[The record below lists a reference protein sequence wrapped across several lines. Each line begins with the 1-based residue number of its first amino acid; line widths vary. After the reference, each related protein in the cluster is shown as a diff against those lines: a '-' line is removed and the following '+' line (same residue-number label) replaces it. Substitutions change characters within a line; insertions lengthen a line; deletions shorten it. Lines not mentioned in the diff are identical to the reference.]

1 MGCSKR
7 VALLFV
13 CRQPFVAPM
22 LIREREEPNA
32 GTVAKH
38 YWRFS
43 LALPRALDFAGG
55 TSYPFLKSSR
65 VRTRRR

>member
-32 GTVAKH
+32 GTVATH
-38 YWRFS
+38 YWRFL
-43 LALPRALDFAGG
+43 LA
-55 TSYPFLKSSR
+55 YPVLWISR
-65 VRTRRR
+65 EEHLTPS